1 MDKKFCSG
9 CRDDFYNGHNLYNIA
24 ECWNLKDAVRIK
36 RKEVG
41 VWQNPPWNQKA
52 AMFPKCYHR
61 DGFVYVSP
69 ERTN

>member
-1 MDKKFCSG
+1 MDRKFCAG
-9 CRDDFYNGHNLYNIA
+9 CEDDFYNGNNPYGVT
-24 ECWNLKDAVRIK
+24 ECWSLKDAVRIK

-41 VWQNPPWNQKA
+41 VWQSPPWNQKA

-61 DGFVYVSP
+61 KGFVYVAP